1 MKRTAF
7 IAATLCL
14 TLQLPANAWAG
25 FVDCSADQ
33 QPIVQSAIDSSHAWI
48 DNALTNMALPQPN
61 ATYAKWFGSYNDS
74 NFSTVKTNLQTIRSH
89 LLIGVISAHCQCPAS
104 ADADQDYALVDSPS
118 DGIKKTPYNVYF
130 CNRFFAGTTP
140 DTGVDSRPGIVIHEM
155 SHFDNVADTIDECSS
170 SAKCETLAGSLP
182 DHAIVSAGN
191 YEYYVEEVQP

>member
-1 MKRTAF
+1 MKMTTLF
-7 IAATLCL
+7 AATLCF
-14 TLQLPANAWAG
+14 TLALSANAWVD

-48 DNALTNMALPQPN
+48 DNALANIALPQPN
-61 ATYAKWFGSYNDS
+61 GTYAKWFGSYTDS
-74 NFSTVKTNLQTIRSH
+74 NLSTVKTNLQTIRSH

-104 ADADQDYALVDSPS
+104 ADTDHDYALVDSPNH
-118 DGIKKTPYNVYF
+118 GIKKTPYNVYF
-130 CNRFFAGTTP
+130 CNKFFAGATP
-140 DTGVDSRPGIVIHEM
+140 DIGFDSRPGIVIHEM

-170 SAKCETLAGSLP
+170 FTNRQSLAALP